1 MATVVTE
8 TPRYGYLNDAPASGT
23 DASIG
28 AVLSQILHTGD
39 IVTRAE
45 SVFLAKHGLNQA
57 RWVILMLLNDAEEG
71 SLRSSDLAEK
81 ATVSRA
87 TITGLLN
94 TMERAGLI
102 VRAPDPHDRRSS
114 RVKITSQGEEL
125 LEKVRPLFFQWA
137 EETLSRLT
145 PAERDSLI
153 LLLQKT
159 QRKSRNGIRSSRMST
174 LS

>member
-1 MATVVTE
+1 MATFTQE
-8 TPRYGYLNDAPASGT
+8 TPRYGYLNGASGKEVST
-23 DASIG
+23 G

-39 IVTRAE
+39 LVTRAE

-57 RWVILMLLNDAEEG
+57 RWVMLMILDEAPEG
-71 SLRSSDLAEK
+71 SLRSSDLAER
-81 ATVSRA
+81 ANVSRA

-102 VRAPDPHDRRSS
+102 VRALDPHDRRSS
-114 RVKITSQGEEL
+114 RVKITPKGEQL

-145 PAERDSLI
+145 PSERNSLI
-153 LLLQKT
+153 SLLQKT
-159 QRKSRNGIRSSRMST
+159 QRTFSEE
-174 LS
+174 